1 MTAYIDLPHP
11 NWIILNSFFPCISG
25 RRFLTKMDIKKFLC
39 SGVRAVCLWNVL
51 VNPFTK
57 AIGFLFPSGVY
68 PDLFWLKGRCLK
80 EKNFYDVL
88 RFKLSGEYGER

>member
-57 AIGFLFPSGVY
+57 AIGFYFPLGCTQIY
-68 PDLFWLKGRCLK
+68 FG
-80 EKNFYDVL
+80 L
-88 RFKLSGEYGER
+88 REEPKRKKFL